1 MFNKPSK
8 IISIVLCSLL
18 LFEQSGFAQV
28 SGQLDLSGYITGL
41 KSAFSQDKYRPL
53 HLRYLGYDTKS
64 SDFKLL
70 LDKGDFLSGHGVQ
83 GSGDREQNTV
93 GTGRD
98 LSVIKSDNVGDGFNY
113 PDNILKEETNKLL
126 EYFFIGLSLP
136 NESFWVNLRPDS
148 PNNTIDS
155 ELAKTD
161 IGKILLESDV
171 QLKKDTALYTSPQTK
186 EGKAYWDKLYKKA
199 EELYGYDNITI
210 PTLTRPWIVPG
221 EIIVRETR
229 DEGRGTI
236 LSAYVYKAVLKVML
250 EEDYLSG
257 DGGQGSG
264 NRRQKIV
271 GEGLASSH
279 NQNTNKSYEF
289 KDPRVKELNTY
300 STQLIKELIIPKL
313 TKEIN
318 TSKRYAKLRQV
329 YYSLILA
336 QWFKARFH
344 SQITET
350 REQKTEKSVGTGR
363 DLSDNS
369 YKDIINSSNLT
380 GLTSKQAWSKDTY
393 YRDYQKS
400 FKDGEYN
407 LKEPVRTPY
416 GQSIRSYFSGGIGF
430 GGEIASAVS
439 SGIIQG
445 RPDIIPEQIFS
456 QTAVSLVLNNYIIP
470 AAFEAGGLK
479 MSSPIDTELDR
490 RIFNIGRKQAD
501 IVTALSSSSVR
512 QDSILLDDIDKTDRN
527 QVSSSMEGK
536 PVELGDL
543 EKVEGLMLKEGYWVV
558 SNNKYPGLGM
568 GKVIS
573 IEPVTNP
580 GTKTRVFKI
589 KIGFEAGERL
599 FEV

>member
-1 MFNKPSK
+1 MLNKQAK
-8 IISIVLCSLL
+8 IISLILSFLL
-18 LFEQSGFAQV
+18 IFEQSGLAQV
-28 SGQLDLSGYITGL
+28 SGSTALTTRGQLDLSGYISGL
-41 KSAFSQDKYRPL
+41 RSTLPQDKYRPL

-64 SDFKLL
+64 NDFKLL

-98 LSVIKSDNVGDGFNY
+98 LSVIKSDNVGDGFNH
-113 PDNILKEETNKLL
+113 PDNILKEETGKLM

-148 PNNTIDS
+148 PDNIIDN

-318 TSKRYAKLRQV
+318 TSRRYAKLRQV

-336 QWFKARFH
+336 QWFKQGQEAGIGV
-344 SQITET
+344 QCTG
-350 REQKTEKSVGTGR
+350 KNKSVGTGR
-363 DLSDNS
+363 DLSDNF
-369 YKDIINSSNLT
+369 YKDLINSSNLT
-380 GLTSKQAWSKDTY
+380 GLTSKQ
-393 YRDYQKS
+393 
-400 FKDGEYN
+400 
-407 LKEPVRTPY
+407 
-416 GQSIRSYFSGGIGF
+416 
-430 GGEIASAVS
+430 
-439 SGIIQG
+439 
-445 RPDIIPEQIFS
+445 
-456 QTAVSLVLNNYIIP
+456 
-470 AAFEAGGLK
+470 
-479 MSSPIDTELDR
+479 
-490 RIFNIGRKQAD
+490 
-501 IVTALSSSSVR
+501 
-512 QDSILLDDIDKTDRN
+512 
-527 QVSSSMEGK
+527 
-536 PVELGDL
+536 
-543 EKVEGLMLKEGYWVV
+543 
-558 SNNKYPGLGM
+558 
-568 GKVIS
+568 
-573 IEPVTNP
+573 
-580 GTKTRVFKI
+580 
-589 KIGFEAGERL
+589 
-599 FEV
+599 